1 VYSRLSICTSQ
12 SHVCDLS
19 RSPGNL
25 QEEEKKKA
33 PRERKE
39 EGEKEAKCPSRRG
52 AIPSQTDLLELLLQA
67 RHVQAIDS
75 PATRLTLAMQDQRT
89 HVSKDLAT
97 ARGATDKRM
106 QYALVHPLLHLDD
119 IDAAGADVGVHIK
132 VHVER
137 RVPPL
142 TQTAQEKGGLAE
154 IAAAAGLEVVDEA
167 GVGAHWCVAAPAG
180 YVGRAVFGHVLLVYA
195 VSLSFAG

>member
-1 VYSRLSICTSQ
+1 MV
-12 SHVCDLS
+12 
-19 RSPGNL
+19 
-25 QEEEKKKA
+25 
-33 PRERKE
+33 
-39 EGEKEAKCPSRRG
+39 
-52 AIPSQTDLLELLLQA
+52 ELLLQA
-67 RHVQAIDS
+67 RHVQAIDG
-75 PATRLTLAMQDQRT
+75 PATRLALAMQDQRT

-106 QYALVHPLLHLDD
+106 QHALVHPLLHLDD
-119 IDAAGADVGVHIK
+119 IDAAGADVGVHVK

-142 TQTAQEKGGLAE
+142 TQTAHEKGGLAE
-154 IAAAAGLEVVDEA
+154 LAAAAGLEVVDEA